1 MTKNFDDEETK
12 DAIVE
17 KAQRLRLR
25 RFWMSVAT
33 YFVALLATFLITQLG
48 IGGLS
53 GIQWKILIGWCV
65 FGICL
70 FFILFYTNVNLRFT
84 EPSLTREQIVYSS
97 FYGTLAMFW
106 LPEARPIIFLFV
118 LAPFSFGMLILT
130 FRQFLTV
137 AVWLMAVYAGMLT
150 FDYFIYP
157 QDFDFKYQIFL
168 FSLFSLILIWFAFF
182 GGFVSNLRSR
192 LWAQKEALKKVNE
205 ELQKEIQD
213 REKAQFENER
223 LIGELKE
230 SLLKVRTL
238 EGIIPICM
246 HCKEIRDDK
255 GAWNQLEKYISENSE
270 AQFSH
275 SICEKCRNLYYPEYQ
290 K

>member
-53 GIQWKILIGWCV
+53 GIQWKILIGWCF
-65 FGICL
+65 FGICV

-118 LAPFSFGMLILT
+118 LAPFSCGMLILT
-130 FRQFLTV
+130 FRQFLIV
-137 AVWLMAVYAGMLT
+137 AVWLMVIYAGMLT
-150 FDYFIYP
+150 FDYFIHP
-157 QDFDFKYQIFL
+157 QDFNFKYQIFL
-168 FSLFSLILIWFAFF
+168 FSLFSLIFIWFAFF

-192 LWAQKEALKKVNE
+192 L
-205 ELQKEIQD
+205 
-213 REKAQFENER
+213 
-223 LIGELKE
+223 
-230 SLLKVRTL
+230 
-238 EGIIPICM
+238 
-246 HCKEIRDDK
+246 
-255 GAWNQLEKYISENSE
+255 
-270 AQFSH
+270 
-275 SICEKCRNLYYPEYQ
+275 
-290 K
+290 